1 MRAGRAPHSRLKHM
15 FDAAE
20 SSCDMLFE
28 GLSLHV
34 FADRHSRQSY
44 VVCGTY
50 KLLPHDGK
58 RTYRRN
64 CQARGRAIG

>member
-34 FADRHSRQSY
+34 FADRHSR
-44 VVCGTY
+44 CEW
-50 KLLPHDGK
+50 
-58 RTYRRN
+58 
-64 CQARGRAIG
+64 RA